1 MPLQSH
7 QTTQEKTAVKK
18 TFVSDLQAGNVLEHE
33 PFLLQDA
40 ITRKTKDGRDYLL
53 GNLRD
58 KSGQVTFVYWDVPEY
73 VFRWAQPG
81 HIVLVTGR
89 INNYKDS
96 LQITITDLNECLN
109 PDLAA
114 FLPTSSRPREV
125 LVAELKDIVGLLAEP
140 WRALVTQLLLAD
152 TVFLHQFSIA
162 PAARKMHHAYLGGL
176 LEHSLSMAN
185 LAHTLADHYPH
196 VNRDLL
202 VTGALLH
209 DIGKAIE
216 YDVAQGFSFSDDGR
230 LVGHIVRAVVLIE
243 QAAHTLDAI
252 SDEDLRQL
260 IHLVT
265 SHHGTLEWGSP
276 ITPKTLEAILLH
288 QIDLL
293 DSRIQGY
300 FDHLND
306 DVSQND
312 WTAKASP
319 MFGTELR
326 YPNDYPRS
334 SRAESGAADHE

>member
-1 MPLQSH
+1 
-7 QTTQEKTAVKK
+7 VKK
-18 TFVSDLQAGNVLEHE
+18 TFIADLQAGHLLENE
-33 PFLLQDA
+33 PFLLQDV

-58 KSGQVTFVYWDVPEY
+58 KTGQVAYIYWDAPEY
-73 VFRWAQPG
+73 MLRVALPG
-81 HIVLVTGR
+81 RIVLITGR
-89 INNYKDS
+89 VNNYKDS

-109 PDLAA
+109 PDLTA
-114 FLPTSSRPREV
+114 FLPASPRPREAM
-125 LVAELKDIVGLLAEP
+125 LAELKDIVGLLAKP
-140 WRALVTQLLLAD
+140 WHTLVERLLLAD
-152 TVFLHQFSIA
+152 APFLRQFATA

-185 LAHTLADHYPH
+185 LAHTIADHYPH

-209 DIGKAIE
+209 DMGKALE
-216 YDVAQGFSFSDDGR
+216 YDVTQGFSFSDDGR
-230 LVGHIVRAVVLIE
+230 LVGHIVRAVVMIE
-243 QAAHTLDAI
+243 QAAAQLGNFPEA
-252 SDEDLRQL
+252 ELRQL

-276 ITPKTLEAILLH
+276 IPPKTLEAILLH

-293 DSRIQGY
+293 DSRVQGY

-306 DVSQND
+306 DVSLTD
-312 WTAKASP
+312 WTAKSSL

-326 YPNDYPRS
+326 YPPDYPRS
-334 SRAESGAADHE
+334 THPPTSPTDHE

>member
-1 MPLQSH
+1 M
-7 QTTQEKTAVKK
+7 KK
-18 TFVSDLQAGNVLEHE
+18 TFVTDLQAGNLLENE
-33 PFLLQDA
+33 PFLLQDVV
-40 ITRKTKDGRDYLL
+40 IRKTKDGRDYLL

-58 KSGQVTFVYWDVPEY
+58 KSGLVAFVYWDVPDY

-81 HIVLVTGR
+81 RIVLITGR

-96 LQITITDLNECLN
+96 LQITVTDLNECLN
-109 PDLAA
+109 PDLAV
-114 FLPTSSRPREV
+114 FLPTSSRPREAM
-125 LVAELKDIVGLLAEP
+125 LAELKDIVGLLAEP
-140 WRALVTQLLLAD
+140 WRALVEQLLLAD
-152 TVFLHQFSIA
+152 AAFLHQFSIA

-202 VTGALLH
+202 VTGTLH

-230 LVGHIVRAVVLIE
+230 LVGHIVRAVVMIE
-243 QAAHTLDAI
+243 KAALTLGNI
-252 SDEDLRQL
+252 SEEDLRQI

-288 QIDLL
+288 QLDLL
-293 DSRIQGY
+293 DSRVQGY

-312 WTAKASP
+312 WTAKSSP
-319 MFGTELR
+319 MFGTDLR

-334 SRAESGAADHE
+334 SASESGNADHE

>member
-1 MPLQSH
+1 M
-7 QTTQEKTAVKK
+7 KK
-18 TFVSDLQAGNVLEHE
+18 IFVTDLQAGAILENE

-40 ITRKTKDGRDYLL
+40 ISRKTKDGRDYLL

-58 KSGQVTFVYWDVPEY
+58 KTGVVSFVYWDVPEHI
-73 VFRWAQPG
+73 FRWAKSG
-81 HIVLVTGR
+81 HIVLITGR
-89 INNYKDS
+89 ANNYKDS
-96 LQITITDLNECLN
+96 VQITITDINEYLN
-109 PDLAA
+109 PDLSI
-114 FLPTSSRPREV
+114 FLPASSRPREAM
-125 LVAELKDIVGLLAEP
+125 LAELKDIAGLLAEP
-140 WRALVTQLLLAD
+140 WRTLVDHILLAD
-152 TVFLHQFSIA
+152 ETLLYQFSIA

-185 LAHTLADHYPH
+185 LAHTLSDHYPH

-209 DIGKAIE
+209 DMGKAIE
-216 YDVAQGFSFSDDGR
+216 YDMAQGFAFSDDGR
-230 LVGHIVRAVVLIE
+230 LVGHIVRAVVMIE
-243 QAAHTLDAI
+243 HAAARLDNFPEA
-252 SDEDLRQL
+252 DLQQL

-276 ITPKTLEAILLH
+276 TVPKTLEAILLH

-293 DSRIQGY
+293 DSRVQGY

-306 DVSQND
+306 DSGEGT

-326 YPNDYPRS
+326 YPKDYPHTTS
-334 SRAESGAADHE
+334 AESSNTNHE